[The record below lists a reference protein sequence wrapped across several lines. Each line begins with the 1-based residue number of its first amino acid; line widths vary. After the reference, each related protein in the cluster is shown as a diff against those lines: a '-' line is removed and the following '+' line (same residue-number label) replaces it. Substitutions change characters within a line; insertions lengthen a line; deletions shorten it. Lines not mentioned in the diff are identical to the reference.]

1 MAPNAWCVR
10 AKEAGRTGGTARKG
24 GGSRKD
30 AAANRAPH
38 SSKTGSK
45 TAVVRE
51 NGNNLVLVRRYR
63 GVSATIFCR
72 AQRFAMMTLRVECSC
87 HAHAPRVK
95 RYDRIRCALHYERAF
110 MTSISNS
117 SPMCVLEDET
127 SSAAQGKHTSRIGNP
142 SHTTP
147 LSSEEMARN
156 ATGEFLARFA
166 DKEGVNHDALS
177 LQAKV
182 VGSAM
187 RASLQRYESAMR
199 QMEVRFE
206 VLDRD
211 LSLKKNRN
219 PIHHIESRV
228 KNHVSIYEKLKRR
241 NLPVSVESMEAN
253 IFDIAGVRVICS
265 YIHDVY
271 GLLSLLRK
279 QDDLEIV
286 EVKDYIEHPKPNGYR
301 SLHVIVRMPVYFMD
315 KKELVPVEVQIRT
328 IAMDFWASLEHGLKY
343 KAVHSVEGIDSSDEL
358 LYCSRVIKD
367 VEERMQ
373 ILARAM
379 DTE

>member
-1 MAPNAWCVR
+1 M
-10 AKEAGRTGGTARKG
+10 
-24 GGSRKD
+24 
-30 AAANRAPH
+30 
-38 SSKTGSK
+38 
-45 TAVVRE
+45 
-51 NGNNLVLVRRYR
+51 
-63 GVSATIFCR
+63 
-72 AQRFAMMTLRVECSC
+72 
-87 HAHAPRVK
+87 
-95 RYDRIRCALHYERAF
+95 HYERAF

-117 SPMCVLEDET
+117 SSMLALKDDT
-127 SSAAQGKHTSRIGNP
+127 SSAARREHISCIGNP

-177 LQAKV
+177 SQAKV

-228 KNHVSIYEKLKRR
+228 KNPVSIYEKLKRR
-241 NLPVSVESMEAN
+241 NLPISVESMEAN

-301 SLHVIVRMPVYFMD
+301 SLHVIVRIPVYFMD
-315 KKELVPVEVQIRT
+315 KKELVPVEVQIRN